1 MKRNLSGWGVTIAG
15 LLLAAAG
22 AWAMWTGWDMILI
35 ERGWSLFIAGAVAVS
50 GGVVTV
56 ALGRVVA
63 SLSRLAERPVAV
75 AAPETEAV
83 VVAEPPPAATPRPVA
98 PAPTL
103 PPEPIPAPAPAP
115 VVEEPREPSPP
126 PILRQ
131 RYGYS
136 RGTPPLAR
144 TPVEPAPAPEPPTE
158 VDRYTSGGATYVMLS
173 DGSVEVHGPNGV
185 RRYASLALLKAEAAL
200 HSL

>member
-35 ERGWSLFIAGAVAVS
+35 ERGWSLFIAGAVAIS

-56 ALGRVVA
+56 ALGRVIA
-63 SLSRLAERPVAV
+63 SLARLAARPVAV
-75 AAPETEAV
+75 PAPAAEAV
-83 VVAEPPPAATPRPVA
+83 VVAEPV
-98 PAPTL
+98 PAPIAA
-103 PPEPIPAPAPAP
+103 PQPEPIPPPAPAP
-115 VVEEPREPSPP
+115 VVEGPREPSPP

-136 RGTPPLAR
+136 RGTVLSPRA
-144 TPVEPAPAPEPPTE
+144 PAEAVPAAPEPPTE
-158 VDRYTSGGATYVMLS
+158 VDRYSSGGATYVMMS

-185 RRYASLALLKAEAAL
+185 KRYASLAILKAEAAL
-200 HSL
+200 QSL